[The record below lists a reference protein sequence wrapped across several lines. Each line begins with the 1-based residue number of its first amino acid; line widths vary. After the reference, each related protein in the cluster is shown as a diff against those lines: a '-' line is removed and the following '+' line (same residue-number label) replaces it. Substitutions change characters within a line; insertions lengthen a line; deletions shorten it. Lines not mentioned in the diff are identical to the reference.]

1 MTMTLTF
8 REIGGNTRSYA
19 VGSDQPIK
27 VNTGTVLVELTRTL
41 NGYLKARDTNP
52 TTRRTVLFMDAGNVL
67 DTSLTDDLVEI
78 GAKAAFNRTGAH
90 RGCVWE
96 DPKDKHQ
103 TTEAT
108 RHEFRQNFRA
118 AWEAVT
124 AAMANGGREDLVV
137 HGEIQPQTEHKAPWD
152 AVKVTEV
159 EYDPS
164 DHEGAERMLAVG
176 IQGIVSDAATGHM
189 FPSHRKELVDRLA
202 SYVQRH
208 IDHLTQDTKTE
219 TAAPEPP
226 AKLTFGQFWDAMTE
240 HLNDGVAIVVFRD
253 SRGHVYSAHE
263 GCAEDGATR
272 IWQVIQT
279 EHPARR
285 ASTRHEGVPLY
296 HLSHLSGF
304 VILGTYYHNAQEVQ
318 F

>member
-8 REIGGNTRSYA
+8 REIGGNARSYA

-41 NGYLKARDTNP
+41 DGFLKAREIN
-52 TTRRTVLFMDAGNVL
+52 TRRAIVFTDAADSTVDANPPAAV
-67 DTSLTDDLVEI
+67 LTDELVEV
-78 GAKAAFNRTGAH
+78 GAKAAFNRSGAH
-90 RGCVWE
+90 RGCLWE
-96 DPKDKHQ
+96 DPKNRHQ

-108 RHEFRQNFRA
+108 RNEFRQNFRA
-118 AWEAVT
+118 AWNAV
-124 AAMANGGREDLVV
+124 MAERIVKPKWE
-137 HGEIQPQTEHKAPWD
+137 

-164 DHEGAERMLAVG
+164 DHEGAQRMLAVG
-176 IQGIVSDAATGHM
+176 VNAIVKDATTGHM
-189 FPSHRKELVDRLA
+189 SPGHSKELADRLA
-202 SYVQRH
+202 TYVRH
-208 IDHLTQDTKTE
+208 FQQHLNQDVE
-219 TAAPEPP
+219 TAKAEPEPP
-226 AKLTFGQFWDAMTE
+226 ASLTFGQFWDAMTE

-279 EHPARR
+279 EHPAHR

-304 VILGTYYHNAQEVQ
+304 QILADYRNEIADVP